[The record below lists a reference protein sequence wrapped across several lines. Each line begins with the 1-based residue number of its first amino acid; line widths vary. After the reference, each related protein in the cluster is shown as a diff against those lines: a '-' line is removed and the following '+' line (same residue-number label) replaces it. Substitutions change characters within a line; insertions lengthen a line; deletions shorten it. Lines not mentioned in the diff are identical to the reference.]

1 MGTDEL
7 LSLIVEFPSN
17 RAIDSYVTSKEQI
30 SPQIQ
35 EKLKIQTSAI
45 ESAQIKVWWSMAA
58 KKNVVY

>member
-1 MGTDEL
+1 VGTDEL

-45 ESAQIKVWWSMAA
+45 ESAQIKVW
-58 KKNVVY
+58 